1 MRPDESAGS
10 AGLQRASR
18 RVKVTGGQVGAIGD
32 YATIFQFFAQA
43 SSALSS
49 LIRVAEFQ
57 PLVDERTRNFV
68 GREFVFASID
78 EALGDDD
85 FPSGYIV
92 IRGEPGIGKTA
103 LMGMLVKERGC
114 VHHFNIAPQGI
125 RSPQAFL
132 SNVSAQLIVRY
143 ELDHP
148 ALPAE
153 ATQDGGFLSR
163 LLFEAA
169 ANADNL
175 PLVIVV
181 DALDEADDTGLT
193 AGANRLFLPPSLPRG
208 VYFIVSSRFED
219 DTGLFADTE
228 RALYLREDD
237 PKNLEDVG
245 KYIEEYVRSGGD
257 KMAAAIERWNL
268 SESEFAAELTAKS
281 EGNFMYLVHALRD
294 IRNGALTAANMDD
307 IRSLPQGLRAYY
319 RRHWNDMRGADQEQ
333 FRLYQEPVVCLLATV
348 REPVSLAQLI
358 EWTREYWRRS
368 NWDSAALDLRAVK
381 DVLDAWREF
390 LNVDETD
397 PNGERYRVY
406 HASFQDFLKDEIGLA
421 VYHETIS
428 ETALAKI
435 PGFLDGER

>member
-1 MRPDESAGS
+1 MRANEPAAGAAQQGRL
-10 AGLQRASR
+10 AGQ
-18 RVKVTGGQVGAIGD
+18 VKVAGGQVGAIGD
-32 YATIFQFFAQA
+32 YATIFQFFGQA
-43 SSALSS
+43 ATPLSS

-68 GREFVFASID
+68 GREFVFTSIN

-132 SNVSAQLIVRY
+132 SNVCAQLVVRY

-163 LLFEAA
+163 LLSEAA

-175 PLVIVV
+175 PIIVVV

-219 DTGLFADTE
+219 DVRLFADAE
-228 RALYLREDD
+228 RPLYLREDD
-237 PKNLEDVG
+237 PKNLEDIG
-245 KYIEEYVRSGGD
+245 TYIEEYVRTGGD
-257 KMAAAIERWNL
+257 KMTAAIERWHL
-268 SESEFAAELTAKS
+268 SEAEFATALTSKC
-281 EGNFMYLVHALRD
+281 EGNFMYLVHVLRD
-294 IRNGALTAANMDD
+294 IRNGALTADNVDD

-319 RRHWNDMRGADQEQ
+319 RRHWNDMRSADQEH

-348 REPVSLAQLI
+348 QEPVSLPQLI
-358 EWTREYWRRS
+358 EWTRKYWKRR
-368 NWDSAALDLRAVK
+368 NWDSDALQLRAVK
-381 DVLDAWREF
+381 DVLGAWREF

-397 PNGERYRVY
+397 RSGERYRVY
-406 HASFQDFLKDEIGLA
+406 HASFQDFLKDEVGLTA
-421 VYHETIS
+421 YHDTIS
-428 ETALAKI
+428 DAALAKI
-435 PGFLDGER
+435 PGFVDA